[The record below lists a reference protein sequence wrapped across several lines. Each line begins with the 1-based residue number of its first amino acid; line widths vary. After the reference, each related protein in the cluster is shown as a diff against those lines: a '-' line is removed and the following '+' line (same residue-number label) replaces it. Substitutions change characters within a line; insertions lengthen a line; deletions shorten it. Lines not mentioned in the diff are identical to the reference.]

1 MLKTIDLKLTKD
13 YTLTYH
19 NDLYSSFV
27 IKDYELNEVIVIT
40 LNLEEDNELV
50 TYVTL
55 EKLKVNIVARHRIV
69 IRNVGDIF
77 VIDYDAETLIY
88 DNRLNKVVI

>member
-1 MLKTIDLKLTKD
+1 MLKTIDLKLTKE
-13 YTLTYH
+13 YTVTYH
-19 NDLYSSFV
+19 NDLYSSFA
-27 IKDYELNEVIVIT
+27 IKDYELKEVIVIT
-40 LNLEEDNELV
+40 LDLEEDNELV

-55 EKLKVNIVARHRIV
+55 KRLDVNIIARHKIA

-77 VIDYDAETLIY
+77 IIDYGTDTLIY